1 MVSLTVEIK
10 PERIQYCRIG
20 QCRLEQGYQVPQRNR
35 SNSTQLPLVA
45 SAADDIIL

>member
-1 MVSLTVEIK
+1 MVPLTVKIK

-35 SNSTQLPLVA
+35 SNIAKLFLIA